1 MKFSKDIVV
10 GLKFY
15 VGPLDLTGIDTTDF
29 VKNIGFS
36 FTTEEDL
43 DIPDSTGL
51 FKGENKMQCRYFDDE
66 EGYMHVTFDKEVHK
80 EELVFFGEE
89 EFIFKKIEE

>member
-15 VGPLDLTGIDTTDF
+15 VGPLDLTGIDTADF
-29 VKNIGFS
+29 IKNIS
-36 FTTEEDL
+36 FKFDTEDDL
-43 DIPDSTGL
+43 DLEDSTGL
-51 FKGENKMQCRYFDDE
+51 FRGDNEMQCRYFDDE
-66 EGYMHVTFDKEVHK
+66 EGYMHVTFEKEVNK

-89 EFIFKKIEE
+89 EFIYKKIEE